1 MSKGTMK
8 RSTRRKKRRFIK
20 FIIATFL
27 IFLSLFI
34 IGGLSLF
41 ALVQDT
47 PELSEDQLQN
57 PITSVIYDKDGKKV
71 ANIAGVEHRL
81 PVSIDDVP
89 IEVQNAFIAIEDAR
103 FQKHSGVDLKR
114 IGGALLANLE
124 EGWGAEGGSTI
135 TQQVVKNTHL
145 SPEKTFKRKVQ
156 EAYLAIQMERKY
168 SKEQILEMY
177 LNTIYFG
184 HGAYGLGAAAEV
196 YFNKDVS
203 DLTVSEAAL
212 LAGLPQ
218 RPSGYDPFKYPEEAA
233 DRREL
238 VLSAMERHNF
248 ISSDR
253 AEEAKTTEVE
263 SLLSPKQKNNSYQV
277 FIDYVIE
284 ELIAKGFEENQLY
297 NGGLEIYTTLDTET
311 QSYTNEVMTGT
322 DTVPFPDEAF
332 KAGVVLMD
340 TKTGAIRAIGGNRD
354 PESHE
359 VQRGF
364 NFATD
369 IKRQPGSTIKP
380 ILDYGPAIEY
390 NNWSTYQ
397 QIKDEKLDIDG
408 KEFKNYDGRFHGMV
422 SMREALVK
430 SYNIPA
436 IKTFLELE
444 DEQAKQFAAN
454 LGINLEHAYPS
465 YAIGGFG
472 DEDGVSPLDM
482 AGAYAAF
489 GNNGQ
494 YHEPYAVTKVEYP
507 TGEVQQL
514 QSEGIKA
521 MNDYTAYMI
530 TDMLKDV
537 VEEGT
542 GTLAKIDGLPMA
554 GKTGTTNPPEGITNG
569 STDSWFVGYTTEY
582 TAAVWTGYETTSTEQ
597 FVNQEDARISR
608 LLFKEIMSYAS
619 QSIETADFT
628 KPASVEE
635 VKIDM
640 RNGKVASHHTPS
652 SNIVTELFVKGTT
665 IPTEYIPVQK
675 QTTNEN
681 AKQQEEKEK
690 EKEQAE
696 KKKEQEKKEKEKEE
710 EKKEKTENEANHK
723 KEKQESNDKNTSD
736 RDKKEEKPDEDSN
749 SKSEQKD
756 KKEENKKDPKDEH
769 SNQTE
774 QPDSDEE
781 PNNKDESKESEEN
794 DNEEED

>member
-1 MSKGTMK
+1 MK
-8 RSTRRKKRRFIK
+8 RSTRRKQKRFIK
-20 FIIATFL
+20 FIVTTFL

-34 IGGLSLF
+34 IGGISLF
-41 ALVQDT
+41 ALIQDA
-47 PELSEDQLQN
+47 PELSEDHLQN
-57 PITSVIYDKDGKKV
+57 PSTSVIYDKDGKKV
-71 ANIAGVEHRL
+71 ANIAGIEHRL
-81 PVSIDDVP
+81 PISIDDVP

-114 IGGALLANLE
+114 IAGALLANLE

-145 SPEKTFKRKVQ
+145 SPEKTFSRKVQ
-156 EAYLAIQMERKY
+156 EAYLAVQMEQKY
-168 SKEQILEMY
+168 SKDQILEMY

-218 RPSGYDPFKYPEEAA
+218 RPSGYDPIKYPEVAV
-233 DRREL
+233 DRRDI
-238 VLSAMERHNF
+238 VLSAMEKHHF
-248 ISSDR
+248 ISSEE
-253 AEEAKTTEVE
+253 AEEAKNIEIE
-263 SLLSPKQKNNSYQV
+263 SMLSPKQENNSYQE

-284 ELIAKGFEENQLY
+284 ELIRKGFEENQLY
-297 NGGLEIYTTLDTET
+297 NGGLEIYTTLDTDA
-311 QSYTNEVMTGT
+311 QSFTNEVMTGT
-322 DTVPFPDEAF
+322 DTIPFPDEAF

-354 PESHE
+354 PESKE
-359 VQRGF
+359 IQRGF

-390 NNWSTYQ
+390 NKWSTYQ
-397 QIKDEKLDIDG
+397 QIKDENLEIDG
-408 KEFKNYDGRFHGMV
+408 KEFKNYDGSFHGMV

-444 DEQAKQFAAN
+444 DDQAKQFAAN
-454 LGINLEHAYPS
+454 LGIDLEHAYPS

-472 DEDGVSPLDM
+472 DEDGISPLDM

-489 GNNGQ
+489 GNNGK
-494 YHEPYAVTKVEYP
+494 YHEPYAVTKVEHP
-507 TGEVQQL
+507 TGEVQPL
-514 QSEGIKA
+514 QSEEIKA
-521 MNDYTAYMI
+521 MNDYTAYMV

-569 STDSWFVGYTTEY
+569 STDSWFVGYTREY

-597 FVNQEDARISR
+597 FVSQEDARISR
-608 LLFKEIMSYAS
+608 LLFKEIMSHAS
-619 QSIETADFT
+619 QDIETADFT

-640 RNGKVASHHTPS
+640 RNGKVASNYTPS
-652 SNIVTELFVKGTT
+652 SSIVTELFVKGTT
-665 IPTEYIPVQK
+665 MPTEYIPVQK
-675 QTTNEN
+675 NTTNEK
-681 AKQQEEKEK
+681 AKQQKEK
-690 EKEQAE
+690 AKEQKQIE
-696 KKKEQEKKEKEKEE
+696 KKNEQEKKKEE

-723 KEKQESNDKNTSD
+723 KEKQQSNDKNASNH
-736 RDKKEEKPDEDSN
+736 DKKEEKPDEDTN
-749 SKSEQKD
+749 NKSEQKD
-756 KKEENKKDPKDEH
+756 KKEENKEDSKEEND

-781 PNNKDESKESEEN
+781 PNKEDESKKTDE
-794 DNEEED
+794 NEEGD